1 MKNKSIKNDSYIKN
15 VIKESIIF
23 NTKKQNLMEDFEYE
37 IKRFKQKL
45 SETEDSDENLKILGR
60 LKHFIQDFRNNV
72 SRMVRE
78 SYMFEHNSKRTIL
91 EDRRFVEEN
100 FPDYKKFMNKF
111 LNCESGQE
119 CWFLTNRFVDEI
131 DMFIRNTKKQIENP
145 EIRKDSANTSFKLKD
160 VPVLLKSMSDRS
172 DFKDIVLSIMAD
184 IAGPTYL
191 RKNPANTIY
200 NVLMYIIQK
209 YDNLLGSSI
218 SIKKISNGRF
228 LLRINRPKAIPVILD
243 TNKQEAYN
251 A

>member
-15 VIKESIIF
+15 IIKESIIF
-23 NTKKQNLMEDFEYE
+23 NTKKQNLMKDFEPTL
-37 IKRFKQKL
+37 KMFKEKL
-45 SETEDSDENLKILGR
+45 FETEDSDENLRILR
-60 LKHFIQDFRNNV
+60 LLGHFIQDLHNNV
-72 SRMVRE
+72 RKMASQ
-78 SYMFEHNSKRTIL
+78 SDMFEHKSKRTIL

-111 LNCESGQE
+111 LNCESSQE
-119 CWFLTNRFVDEI
+119 CLFLTNRFVDEF
-131 DMFIRNTKKQIENP
+131 DMFIRNIKKQIENP

-160 VPVLLKSMSDRS
+160 VPGLLKSMSDRS
-172 DFKDIVLSIMAD
+172 DFKDIILSIMAD

-218 SIKKISNGRF
+218 STKKISDGRF
-228 LLRINRPKAIPVILD
+228 LLRINHKKAIPVILD
-243 TNKQEAYN
+243 TNKQEVYN